1 MFEYVVELKQP
12 ILGTTFYRSGHG
24 VFEKNQSDAT
34 RFDTYQEALSH
45 IAAFLA
51 DFVLG
56 EPVEIRILPAP
67 DKAPYTSDDD

>member
-12 ILGTTFYRSGHG
+12 ILGTTFFRSGHG

-67 DKAPYTSDDD
+67 DKAP

>member
-1 MFEYVVELKQP
+1 MFEYIVELKQP

-24 VFEKNQSDAT
+24 VFGRNQNDAT

-45 IAAFLA
+45 IAVFLA

-56 EPVEIRILPAP
+56 EPVEIRIVPAP
-67 DKAPYTSDDD
+67 EKAPRTTDDD

>member
-12 ILGTTFYRSGHG
+12 LLGTTFYRCGHG
-24 VFEKNQSDAT
+24 VFEKNQNDAT
-34 RFDTYQEALSH
+34 RFGTYQEALLH

-56 EPVEIRILPAP
+56 EPLEIRIKPAP
-67 DKAPYTSDDD
+67 DKASCTSDDD

>member
-12 ILGTTFYRSGHG
+12 ILGTTFFRSGHG

-45 IAAFLA
+45 IAVFLA
-51 DFVLG
+51 DVVLG
-56 EPVEIRILPAP
+56 EPLEIRIVPAP
-67 DKAPYTSDDD
+67 DKVP

>member
-12 ILGTTFYRSGHG
+12 LLGTTYYRSGHG

-45 IAAFLA
+45 IAVFLA
-51 DFVLG
+51 DSILG
-56 EPVEIRILPAP
+56 EPVEIRIVPAP
-67 DKAPYTSDDD
+67 DKASSTGVK

>member
-12 ILGTTFYRSGHG
+12 LLGTTFYRIGHG

-56 EPVEIRILPAP
+56 EPVEIRIVPAP
-67 DKAPYTSDDD
+67 DKAPCTSDDD

>member
-1 MFEYVVELKQP
+1 MFEYVVEIKQP
-12 ILGTTFYRSGHG
+12 LLGTTFYRSGHG

-34 RFDTYQEALSH
+34 RFDTYQEALFH

-56 EPVEIRILPAP
+56 EPVEIRIVPAP
-67 DKAPYTSDDD
+67 DKATCTSDDD